1 LIRLRLKL
9 ASLIETGSHGTYT
22 HCDLAGRSRVRREA
36 GINRRDLK
44 DLGELQAIP
53 LVLDTVRVHLLA
65 KLAIEEEEGF
75 PILHDPEDT
84 MARAGT
90 GISFENAHLLDRRDV
105 VIVVGVDT
113 AQVTAEVGDDNV
125 LLLGVDDDVV
135 KITPVLAGRNWAR
148 LADVWEDLLERFGPW
163 EGTVLTKGIYSRRT
177 SVTTAILA
185 LIGTTNQRSRSVYLL

>member
-1 LIRLRLKL
+1 MIGLRLKL
-9 ASLIETGSHGTYT
+9 ASLVETGSHGTYT
-22 HCDLAGRSRVRREA
+22 HCDLAGRSRVRREV

-44 DLGELQAIP
+44 DLGELQTRL
-53 LVLDTVRVHLLA
+53 LVLDPVRVHLLA

-90 GISFENAHLLDRRDV
+90 SISLENAHLLDRRDV
-105 VIVVGVDT
+105 VVVVGVDT

-135 KITPVLAGRNWAR
+135 KVTPVLAGRNWTC
-148 LADVWEDLLERFGPW
+148 LADVWEDLLERLGSW
-163 EGTVLTKGIYSRRT
+163 EGTVLTKGIYSCCT
-177 SVTTAILA
+177 PVAVTLLA
-185 LIGTTNQRSRSVYLL
+185 PIGTSNQRHLFVHLL